1 MGSHSN
7 QNFSQ
12 RQRGTQT
19 VEDIVTG
26 IDDYKRK
33 FNTGYDNLGREFAKR
48 ISQPLNLQY
57 FNGFSNTL
65 DPIVQNTMARGI
77 QNLKAAQSGA
87 NSELANRLAVTGTG
101 DNSALLAAMQRMS
114 GIANAGNQ
122 NALIPQALEQ
132 QRAFDVQ
139 KQQLIDASNQLKLG
153 ARAQSI
159 NELSPGLNLLQLMN
173 QMAGTAA
180 GHITKQTTDMTT
192 NGFNNTSKGYL

>member
-1 MGSHSN
+1 MGSHNN
-7 QNFSQ
+7 QTTFQ
-12 RQRGTQT
+12 KQKGTQT
-19 VEDIVTG
+19 LDEVVTG
-26 IDDYKRK
+26 INQYQKK
-33 FNTGYDNLGREFAKR
+33 FDTGYNNLGQEFAKR

-57 FNGFSNTL
+57 FNGFSNNL

-77 QNLKAAQSGA
+77 QNLKAAQAGA

-159 NELSPGLNLLQLMN
+159 NELSPGLNLLQLLN
-173 QMAGTAA
+173 QMAGTSA
-180 GHITKQTTDMTT
+180 GRRTTQTTDMT
-192 NGFNNTSKGYL
+192 NRGFNNTSKEYF